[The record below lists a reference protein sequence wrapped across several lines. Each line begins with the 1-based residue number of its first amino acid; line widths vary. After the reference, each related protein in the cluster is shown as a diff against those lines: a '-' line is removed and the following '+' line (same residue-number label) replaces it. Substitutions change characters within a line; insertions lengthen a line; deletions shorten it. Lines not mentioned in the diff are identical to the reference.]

1 MIVLDERDQKPAC
14 DRGAVEPMPSPR
26 ERHRSGEHR
35 QSGGGEERDGPG
47 GDVGGAA
54 TTIGAV
60 RVVVT
65 MNVPIALE
73 GQLTDAEVA
82 DLTSRNVISKP
93 KGRGGRRVNPWVYTD
108 YGVAIAST
116 LFKDPRAIK
125 ITRMITEAFVD
136 GANAVTETPRS
147 APEILPPQDAAAPLL
162 PNGDQLRALAENILD
177 SGQQSLVDYIANPT
191 TKRQQA
197 VAVIMKT
204 LAETAGEEVRT
215 QRERLRLRIAE
226 RLATGDYTDDDDRK
240 RLIELLHAMKG

>member
-1 MIVLDERDQKPAC
+1 MTNPNTLPSTHEVQSAIHRV
-14 DRGAVEPMPSPR
+14 RG
-26 ERHRSGEHR
+26 
-35 QSGGGEERDGPG
+35 
-47 GDVGGAA
+47 
-54 TTIGAV
+54 I
-60 RVVVT
+60 RVVLAEDLAQFYGKSVSAFNQAVSRNT
-65 MNVPIALE
+65 DLFE
-73 GQLTDAEVA
+73 GYRFQLTDAEVG
-82 DLTSRNVISKP
+82 DLQSQNVISKP

-147 APEILPPQDAAAPLL
+147 APEILPPEGTPAPLL

-215 QRERLRLRIAE
+215 QQERLRLSIAE
-226 RLATGDYTDDDDRK
+226 RLAAGDYADDDDRK
-240 RLIELLHAMKG
+240 GLLELLNAMKG

>member
-1 MIVLDERDQKPAC
+1 MTNPNTLPSTHEVQSAIHRV
-14 DRGAVEPMPSPR
+14 RG
-26 ERHRSGEHR
+26 
-35 QSGGGEERDGPG
+35 
-47 GDVGGAA
+47 
-54 TTIGAV
+54 T
-60 RVVVT
+60 RVVLAEDLAQFYGKSVSAFNQAVSRNT
-65 MNVPIALE
+65 DLFE
-73 GQLTDAEVA
+73 GYRFQLTDAEVG
-82 DLTSRNVISKP
+82 DLQSQNVISKP

-147 APEILPPQDAAAPLL
+147 APEILPPEGTPAPLL

-215 QRERLRLRIAE
+215 QQERLRLSIAE
-226 RLATGDYTDDDDRK
+226 RLAAGDYADDDDRK
-240 RLIELLHAMKG
+240 GLLELLNAMKG

>member
-1 MIVLDERDQKPAC
+1 MTTAKNLPSTHEVQSAIHRV
-14 DRGAVEPMPSPR
+14 RG
-26 ERHRSGEHR
+26 
-35 QSGGGEERDGPG
+35 
-47 GDVGGAA
+47 
-54 TTIGAV
+54 T
-60 RVVVT
+60 RVVLAEDLARFYGKSVSAF
-65 MNVPIALE
+65 NQAVSRNKDLFE
-73 GQLTDAEVA
+73 GYRFQLTDAEVA

-136 GANAVTETPRS
+136 GANALAETPRS
-147 APEILPPQDAAAPLL
+147 APEILPPEGTPAPLL
-162 PNGDQLRALAENILD
+162 PNGEQLRALAENILD

-215 QRERLRLRIAE
+215 QHERLRLRIAE
-226 RLATGDYTDDDDRK
+226 RLAAGDYADDDDRK
-240 RLIELLHAMKG
+240 RLIELLQAMKG

>member
-1 MIVLDERDQKPAC
+1 MSNAKNLPSTHEVQSAIHRV
-14 DRGAVEPMPSPR
+14 RG
-26 ERHRSGEHR
+26 
-35 QSGGGEERDGPG
+35 
-47 GDVGGAA
+47 
-54 TTIGAV
+54 T
-60 RVVVT
+60 RVVLAEDLARFYGKSVSAF
-65 MNVPIALE
+65 NQAVSRNKDLFE
-73 GQLTDAEVA
+73 GYRFQLTDAEVA
-82 DLTSRNVISKP
+82 GLISRNVISKP

-136 GANAVTETPRS
+136 GANALAETPRS
-147 APEILPPQDAAAPLL
+147 APEILPPEGTPTPLL
-162 PNGDQLRALAENILD
+162 PNGEQLRALAENILD

-215 QRERLRLRIAE
+215 QHERLRLRIAE
-226 RLATGDYTDDDDRK
+226 RLAAGDYADDDDRK
-240 RLIELLHAMKG
+240 RLIELLQAMKG

>member
-1 MIVLDERDQKPAC
+1 MTNASPLPSTHEVQNAIHRV
-14 DRGAVEPMPSPR
+14 RG
-26 ERHRSGEHR
+26 
-35 QSGGGEERDGPG
+35 
-47 GDVGGAA
+47 
-54 TTIGAV
+54 T
-60 RVVVT
+60 RVVLAKDLAQFYGKSVSAF
-65 MNVPIALE
+65 NQAVSRNKDLFE
-73 GQLTDAEVA
+73 GYRFQLTDAEVA

-136 GANAVTETPRS
+136 GANALAETPRS
-147 APEILPPQDAAAPLL
+147 APEILPPQGTPAPLL
-162 PNGDQLRALAENILD
+162 PNGEQLRALAENILD

-215 QRERLRLRIAE
+215 QHERLRLRIAE
-226 RLATGDYTDDDDRK
+226 RLAAGDYADNDDRK
-240 RLIELLHAMKG
+240 RLIELLQAMKG

>member
-1 MIVLDERDQKPAC
+1 MTNTLPSTHEVQSAIHRV
-14 DRGAVEPMPSPR
+14 RG
-26 ERHRSGEHR
+26 
-35 QSGGGEERDGPG
+35 
-47 GDVGGAA
+47 
-54 TTIGAV
+54 T
-60 RVVVT
+60 RVVLAEDLARFYGKSVSAF
-65 MNVPIALE
+65 NQAVSRNKDLFE
-73 GQLTDAEVA
+73 GYCFQLTDAEVA
-82 DLTSRNVISKP
+82 DLISRNVISKP

-147 APEILPPQDAAAPLL
+147 APEVLPPEGTPAPLL

-215 QRERLRLRIAE
+215 QHERLRLRIAE
-226 RLATGDYTDDDDRK
+226 RLAAGDYADDDDRK
-240 RLIELLHAMKG
+240 GLLDLLNAMKG

>member
-1 MIVLDERDQKPAC
+1 MSNAKNLPSTHEVQSAIHRV
-14 DRGAVEPMPSPR
+14 RG
-26 ERHRSGEHR
+26 
-35 QSGGGEERDGPG
+35 
-47 GDVGGAA
+47 
-54 TTIGAV
+54 T
-60 RVVVT
+60 RVVLAEDLARFYGKSVSAF
-65 MNVPIALE
+65 NQAVSRNKNRFE
-73 GQLTDAEVA
+73 GYRFQLTDAEVA
-82 DLTSRNVISKP
+82 DLISRNVISKP

-136 GANAVTETPRS
+136 GANALAETPRS
-147 APEILPPQDAAAPLL
+147 APEILPPEGTPAPLL
-162 PNGDQLRALAENILD
+162 PNGEQLRALAENILD

-215 QRERLRLRIAE
+215 QHERLRLRIAE
-226 RLATGDYTDDDDRK
+226 RLAEGDYADDDDRK
-240 RLIELLHAMKG
+240 RLIELLQAMKG

>member
-1 MIVLDERDQKPAC
+1 MTNAKNLPSTHEVQSAIHRV
-14 DRGAVEPMPSPR
+14 RG
-26 ERHRSGEHR
+26 
-35 QSGGGEERDGPG
+35 
-47 GDVGGAA
+47 
-54 TTIGAV
+54 T
-60 RVVVT
+60 RVVLAEDLARFYGKTVSAF
-65 MNVPIALE
+65 NQAVSRNKDLFE
-73 GQLTDAEVA
+73 GYRFQLTDAEVA

-136 GANAVTETPRS
+136 GANALAETPRS
-147 APEILPPQDAAAPLL
+147 APEILPPEGTPAPLL
-162 PNGDQLRALAENILD
+162 PNGEQLRALAENILD

-215 QRERLRLRIAE
+215 QHERLRLRIAE
-226 RLATGDYTDDDDRK
+226 RLAAGNYADDDDRK
-240 RLIELLHAMKG
+240 RLIELLQAMKG

>member
-1 MIVLDERDQKPAC
+1 MTNAKNLPSTHEVQSAIHRV
-14 DRGAVEPMPSPR
+14 RG
-26 ERHRSGEHR
+26 
-35 QSGGGEERDGPG
+35 
-47 GDVGGAA
+47 
-54 TTIGAV
+54 T
-60 RVVVT
+60 RVVLAEDLARFYGKSVSAF
-65 MNVPIALE
+65 NQAVSRNKDLFE
-73 GQLTDAEVA
+73 GYRFQLTDAEVA
-82 DLTSRNVISKP
+82 DLISRNVISKP

-136 GANAVTETPRS
+136 GANALAETPRS
-147 APEILPPQDAAAPLL
+147 APEILPPEGTPAPLL
-162 PNGDQLRALAENILD
+162 PNGEQLRALAENILD

-215 QRERLRLRIAE
+215 QHERLRLRIAE
-226 RLATGDYTDDDDRK
+226 RLAAGDYADDDDRK
-240 RLIELLHAMKG
+240 RLIELLQAMKG